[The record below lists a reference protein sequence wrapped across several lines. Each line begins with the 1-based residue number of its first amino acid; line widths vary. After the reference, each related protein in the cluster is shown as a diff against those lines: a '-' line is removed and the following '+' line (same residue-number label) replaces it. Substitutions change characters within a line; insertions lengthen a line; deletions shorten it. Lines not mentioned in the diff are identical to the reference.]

1 MIHQYDIKMVV
12 LSKMFVYMIRN
23 NTNDTEFYIGYDAT
37 HELKSIITNHRSRY
51 DSPKNTSKLYS
62 KMREIGF
69 DKFEFSI
76 IDICTS
82 VDTDDLKKMTIQY
95 IKDLKPTLNNHDY
108 RFDITGRTS
117 KNPRERSKYY
127 ALRYKDFKQRHPNYY
142 EETRGQR
149 EYWEFARQLRN
160 IVDE

>member
-1 MIHQYDIKMVV
+1 MTHQCDIKMVV

-23 NTNDTEFYIGYDAT
+23 NTDHTEFYIGYSGK
-37 HELKSIITNHRSRY
+37 HELKSVITNHRSRY
-51 DSPKNTSKLYS
+51 DSPNRTSKIYS
-62 KMREIGF
+62 KMKEIGF

-76 IDICTS
+76 IDVCTS
-82 VDTDDLKKMTIQY
+82 EDTDDLKKMTIQY
-95 IKDLKPTLNNHDY
+95 IKDLKPTLNNQDY
-108 RFDITGRTS
+108 RFDRSGQTS
-117 KNPRERSKYY
+117 KNPIERSRFY
-127 ALRYKDFKQRHPNYY
+127 ALRRKDLKQRRPNYY